1 MKIGIDCRMYGSRF
15 TGIGIYVERLV
26 EYLAKNDSENEY
38 VLFLSK
44 SGMSD
49 CDVNLPNFKKVET
62 NARHYS
68 FAEQVVFPWQI
79 AREKLDLMHFTH
91 FNAPL
96 AYRGK
101 SVVTIHDLTLSFYPG
116 RKMTS
121 SFHRLGYSIT
131 IRSIAKRAER
141 IFSVSEHT
149 KKDLVEILDIDEEK
163 IVTVHNG
170 VSAERFSAEIPQE
183 AVEKAKKE
191 FGIEG
196 RYLLYTG
203 VFREHKNLVRLVEA
217 FAQIAEKYPDVDL
230 VLAGKEDP

>member
-26 EYLAKNDSENEY
+26 EYLAKHDSKNQY

-49 CDVNLPNFKKVET
+49 CDANLPNFKKVET

-68 FAEQVVFPWQI
+68 FAEQTLFPFQI
-79 AREKLDLMHFTH
+79 AKEKLDLMHFTH

-96 AYRGK
+96 AYWGK

-121 SFHRLGYSIT
+121 SLHRLAYSTT
-131 IRSIAKRAER
+131 IRSIANRAKK

-149 KKDLVEILDIDEEK
+149 KKDLIEILDINEDK
-163 IVTVHNG
+163 ISTIHNG
-170 VSAERFSAEIPQE
+170 VSAERFSVEISTE
-183 AVEKAKKE
+183 EVEKVK
-191 FGIEG
+191 
-196 RYLLYTG
+196 
-203 VFREHKNLVRLVEA
+203 REL
-217 FAQIAEKYPDVDL
+217 
-230 VLAGKEDP
+230 